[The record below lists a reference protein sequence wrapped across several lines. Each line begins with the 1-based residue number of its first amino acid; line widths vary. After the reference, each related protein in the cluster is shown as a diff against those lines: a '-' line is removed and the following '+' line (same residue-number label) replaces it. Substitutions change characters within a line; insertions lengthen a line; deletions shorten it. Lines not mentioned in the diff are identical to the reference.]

1 MSFIRQ
7 SIKQRGDK
15 ELEQYKER
23 IHQWLFDNRLRGTR
37 MLKRLVQEASV
48 QGAEKYAQALIVEK
62 VRQLGLPIDIW
73 TPNTRELQ
81 QLAGLSA
88 TRMSFQDSPNVAAVL
103 KGTGG
108 GRSIILNGHVDI
120 VPEGDESLWT
130 YDPYSAYIKDG
141 KLYGRGSSDM
151 KGGQTALLLAIEAI
165 ISLGISLK
173 GDLIFQSVIE
183 GESGGAGTAACLLRG
198 YQADAALIPEPT
210 NMQIVLK
217 QQGSMWFRIK
227 VKGPCGHGRKN
238 DEEENAIEKAVIVID
253 HLRELEKVRN
263 RRLRDSL
270 SKETAMPTSITIGK
284 IEGGSWPSSFM
295 DTVTFEGRMGVG
307 LGETLLEARHEME
320 EWLGALQETHPS
332 FREHPV
338 VLEWFG
344 AECQPCEVDSGHELV
359 KVLTTQYEFV
369 KKEELG
375 IGVSTCGTDGSI
387 LSNIGHIPVISFG
400 PGKAEVTHFPD
411 EYIELDHVFEA
422 AEIIAL
428 TVINWC
434 GTADE

>member
-1 MSFIRQ
+1 M
-7 SIKQRGDK
+7 
-15 ELEQYKER
+15 EQYKER
-23 IHQWLFDNRLRGTR
+23 IHQWLLDNRSRGTR
-37 MLKRLVQEASV
+37 ILKRLVQEASV

-62 VRQLGLPIDIW
+62 LRQLGLPIDIW
-73 TPNTRELQ
+73 TPNTRQLQ
-81 QLAGLSA
+81 QLAGVSA

-108 GRSIILNGHVDI
+108 GRSIILNGHVDV
-120 VPEGDESLWT
+120 VPEGDESSWT
-130 YDPYSAYIKDG
+130 YDAYSAYIKEG

-183 GESGGAGTAACLLRG
+183 GEGVGAGTAACLLRG

-210 NMQIVLK
+210 NMQMVLK

-227 VKGPCGHGRKN
+227 VKGPCGHGRISVEGKN
-238 DEEENAIEKAVIVID
+238 VIEKAVMVID
-253 HLRELEKVRN
+253 HLRELDKVRN
-263 RRLRDSL
+263 RRLQGSL
-270 SKETAMPTSITIGK
+270 SKGTVMPTSITIGK
-284 IEGGSWPSSFM
+284 IGGGTWPSSFM
-295 DTVTFEGRMGVG
+295 DTVTLEGRMGVG
-307 LGETLLEARHEME
+307 LGETLLKARHEME
-320 EWLGALQETHPS
+320 EWLGALQEIHPC
-332 FREHPV
+332 FEEHSV

-344 AECQPCEVDSGHELV
+344 VECQPCEVDSGHELV
-359 KVLTTQYEFV
+359 KVLTTQYKLV
-369 KKEELG
+369 KREELG
-375 IGVSTCGTDGSI
+375 IGISTCGTDGSI
-387 LSNIGHIPVISFG
+387 LSNIGHIPVILFG
-400 PGKAEVTHFPD
+400 PGKAEAAHFPD